1 MSRLACGLALALMT
15 VVGCQQDSTSSSSS
29 TTPSTSATIG
39 TTTTAKAPA
48 TETSTAPATPA
59 SSAKPAGRLT
69 ASGLRIEDLQE
80 GTGAMAE
87 KGRHIEVHYT
97 GWLADGS
104 KFSSSRDSGRPYPFT
119 LGAAEVIPG
128 WDEGIPGMKIGGKR
142 RLTIPPQLAYGSQGT
157 PGGPIPPNATLVF
170 EIELIDVK

>member
-1 MSRLACGLALALMT
+1 MSRLSCGFALALLT
-15 VVGCQQDSTSSSSS
+15 VVGCQQGSTSSSSS
-29 TTPSTSATIG
+29 TTSSSATAG
-39 TTTTAKAPA
+39 TPATVKASA
-48 TETSTAPATPA
+48 TETSTTTPTPAT
-59 SSAKPAGRLT
+59 SAKAAGRVT
-69 ASGLRIEDLQE
+69 ASGLRIEEIQE

-87 KGRHIEVHYT
+87 KGRHVEVHYT
-97 GWLADGS
+97 GWLTDGT
-104 KFSSSRDSGRPYPFT
+104 KFDSSRDSGKPYPFT
-119 LGAAEVIPG
+119 LGAAEVIAG